1 MLLLEHRYYGQSHP
15 TPDMGVKNLAWLSS
29 RQALADLAAFITE
42 MRTSHNL
49 TAPWV
54 ALGGSYP
61 GSMAAWLRLK
71 YPHLVAGA
79 VSTSGPLLAKA
90 DFYEYLEVV
99 TASLDTVPGCVAA
112 AQEAVAAVQQLLAED
127 RRGWAALA
135 QKFRLCSRLDGGNT
149 EDVANLM
156 EALIGNL
163 EGVVQ
168 YNRDNR
174 AFEGYEWGNV
184 TIDTVCE
191 LLTDTR
197 AEGAV
202 DGLARVNDLT
212 LMMEGERCLDH
223 TYQAEVRSLQD
234 SSWDSAAAAGGR
246 QWTYQTCTEFGWY
259 QSSDSPAET
268 GWGRV
273 IPVQLFE
280 RMCRDV
286 FGPKFTP
293 ELLARGV
300 AATNAEY
307 GGRDI
312 SVESV
317 VFVHGSIDPWHA
329 MGIVQ
334 SDREAAPA
342 IYIEGTAHCANMY
355 PASQDDPAQLVA
367 ARRRIG
373 QLVHQWIQQAS

>member
-1 MLLLEHRYYGQSHP
+1 MLVQLNHSF
-15 TPDMGVKNLAWLSS
+15 TP
-29 RQALADLAAFITE
+29 Q
-42 MRTSHNL
+42 
-49 TAPWV
+49 
-54 ALGGSYP
+54 
-61 GSMAAWLRLK
+61 
-71 YPHLVAGA
+71 
-79 VSTSGPLLAKA
+79 
-90 DFYEYLEVV
+90 
-99 TASLDTVPGCVAA
+99 
-112 AQEAVAAVQQLLAED
+112 
-127 RRGWAALA
+127 
-135 QKFRLCSRLDGGNT
+135 
-149 EDVANLM
+149 
-156 EALIGNL
+156 
-163 EGVVQ
+163 
-168 YNRDNR
+168 
-174 AFEGYEWGNV
+174 
-184 TIDTVCE
+184 
-191 LLTDTR
+191 
-197 AEGAV
+197 
-202 DGLARVNDLT
+202 
-212 LMMEGERCLDH
+212 
-223 TYQAEVRSLQD
+223 VRSLQD
-234 SSWDSAAAAGGR
+234 SSWDSEAAAGGR

-342 IYIEGTAHCANMY
+342 IYIEGDEPHYWMSNCSAMFYN
-355 PASQDDPAQLVA
+355 AQ
-367 ARRRIG
+367 RRR
-373 QLVHQWIQQAS
+373 LY